1 MDFLGSLAFLA
12 FLIYYRRRQLLVRKE
27 IETKHITAAD
37 YTIHIRNLPQQAIL
51 EEELEEYFSVYGE
64 VACVTICHRGYA
76 EQARLVALR
85 ERAAEDIEE
94 FRLQTEAPHRF
105 PKAAKY
111 LSASIKTH
119 EQCSAELLR
128 CQRQTQQL
136 CCGHA
141 FLTFSLESDFQR
153 CLKEFSGQRY
163 FFGNFIALFGPVVA
177 PCNKEMAEMSPPP
190 LVRQDSFRAAPPP
203 FRGCKLH
210 VTRAPQVSDIL
221 WENLEVSS
229 RSRAL
234 RQAATSG
241 ASFLLVVLATGLIA
255 LVNAKHFFFG
265 HVDFFVSE
273 LLNLCAT
280 LIIIFGN
287 VTMFVFIPILSGY
300 EAHLTKSSK
309 EVHVML
315 RLWFFQILNTLSA
328 AAMFWDASRTV
339 DGRTNWAHWF
349 AGQQPRHATRPVLI
363 GRERRHGD
371 RSGMTVVADA
381 WGWRPAGPIEV
392 GPVPRR

>member
-1 MDFLGSLAFLA
+1 M
-12 FLIYYRRRQLLVRKE
+12 
-27 IETKHITAAD
+27 
-37 YTIHIRNLPQQAIL
+37 
-51 EEELEEYFSVYGE
+51 
-64 VACVTICHRGYA
+64 
-76 EQARLVALR
+76 
-85 ERAAEDIEE
+85 
-94 FRLQTEAPHRF
+94 
-105 PKAAKY
+105 
-111 LSASIKTH
+111 
-119 EQCSAELLR
+119 
-128 CQRQTQQL
+128 
-136 CCGHA
+136 
-141 FLTFSLESDFQR
+141 
-153 CLKEFSGQRY
+153 
-163 FFGNFIALFGPVVA
+163 
-177 PCNKEMAEMSPPP
+177 
-190 LVRQDSFRAAPPP
+190 
-203 FRGCKLH
+203 
-210 VTRAPQVSDIL
+210 
-221 WENLEVSS
+221 SS